1 MSVQVS
7 TRIDE
12 ATKEQFDKVCEAIG
26 ISPSNA
32 LSMFIKGVINY
43 NGIPF
48 NAVVVPEKNVQ
59 PANPADTLREEMLE
73 CMPDVVKMADELG
86 TPLEFYKDYLRF
98 NSKKVPKMSRE
109 EVFGCMRGQFKMA
122 DDFDAPLE
130 DFKEYME

>member
-12 ATKEQFDKVCEAIG
+12 ATKKQFDKVCESIG

-32 LSMFIKGVINY
+32 LSVFIKGVINY

-48 NAVVVPEKNVQ
+48 SIANSPKKESQPKN
-59 PANPADTLREEMLE
+59 PGE
-73 CMPDVVKMADELG
+73 
-86 TPLEFYKDYLRF
+86 
-98 NSKKVPKMSRE
+98 MSR
-109 EVFGCMRGQFKMA
+109 VAMLGCMRGQFKMA

>member
-12 ATKEQFDKVCEAIG
+12 ATKLQFDKICEIIG

-32 LSMFIKGVINY
+32 LSMFIKSVINH

-48 NAVVVPEKNVQ
+48 NAVAPPSEKV
-59 PANPADTLREEMLE
+59 T
-73 CMPDVVKMADELG
+73 
-86 TPLEFYKDYLRF
+86 
-98 NSKKVPKMSRE
+98 KMSRE
-109 EVFGCMRGQFKMA
+109 ETFGCMRGQFLMA
-122 DDFDAPLE
+122 DDFDAPLD

>member
-1 MSVQVS
+1 MSIQVS

-12 ATKEQFDKVCEAIG
+12 VTKRQFDSVCEMIG

-32 LSMFIKGVINY
+32 ISIFIKGVINH

-48 NAVVVPEKNVQ
+48 SVVIPEEKKHKMTM
-59 PANPADTLREEMLE
+59 AETL
-73 CMPDVVKMADELG
+73 
-86 TPLEFYKDYLRF
+86 
-98 NSKKVPKMSRE
+98 
-109 EVFGCMRGQFKMA
+109 GCMRGQFKMA

>member
-1 MSVQVS
+1 MSIQIS

-12 ATKEQFDKVCEAIG
+12 TTKQQFEKVCDLIG

-32 LSMFIKGVINY
+32 LSMFIKGVINN

-48 NAVVVPEKNVQ
+48 PVTASPEK
-59 PANPADTLREEMLE
+59 ANKMTRESL
-73 CMPDVVKMADELG
+73 
-86 TPLEFYKDYLRF
+86 
-98 NSKKVPKMSRE
+98 
-109 EVFGCMRGQFKMA
+109 FGCMRGQFKMA

>member
-1 MSVQVS
+1 MSIQVS

-12 ATKEQFDKVCEAIG
+12 ATKQQFDKVCDIIG

-32 LSMFIKGVINY
+32 LSMFIRGVINH

-48 NAVVVPEKNVQ
+48 PVVA
-59 PANPADTLREEMLE
+59 PAAKT
-73 CMPDVVKMADELG
+73 
-86 TPLEFYKDYLRF
+86 
-98 NSKKVPKMSRE
+98 PKMPPG
-109 EVFGCMRGQFKMA
+109 EVFDCMRGQFKMA

>member
-12 ATKEQFDKVCEAIG
+12 ATKQQFDKICDIIG

-32 LSMFIKGVINY
+32 LSMFIRGVINN

-48 NAVVVPEKNVQ
+48 NAAVPPEKI
-59 PANPADTLREEMLE
+59 
-73 CMPDVVKMADELG
+73 
-86 TPLEFYKDYLRF
+86 
-98 NSKKVPKMSRE
+98 PKMSRE
-109 EVFGCMRGQFKMA
+109 SVFGCMRGQFSMT

-130 DFKEYME
+130 DFKEYMQ